1 LANDHWLGI
10 ELRHLAA
17 LEAVAREGS
26 FSRAATRLGYVQS
39 AISHQIAALE
49 TLVGE
54 RLIERS
60 RGTRPLALT
69 EAGEILLGH
78 SDGILS
84 RVKAAQADLSA
95 LANGSAGTLR
105 VGTFPNV
112 STRILPPLLRHFS
125 DALPDVEV
133 VLREEATD
141 GALLELLGLGEI
153 DVTFADLPT
162 PAGPFE
168 TFALVSDPYVL
179 LVPADWPQVKRRRP
193 LRAEDLAGLPLIG
206 QSARR
211 PRVETALDAAGI
223 EPRFLFRSDVGR
235 TVQALV
241 AVGLGAAILPRLAVE
256 PDSRTAILELEG
268 ILPVERRLIGL
279 AWLRDR
285 MHRAAAAHFV
295 DVARTFCAELE
306 GGAESAGLSPDA
318 LAPS

>member
-49 TLVGE
+49 ALVGE

-69 EAGEILLGH
+69 DAGEILLGH

-84 RVKAAQADLSA
+84 RIKAAQADLSA

-112 STRILPPLLRHFS
+112 STRILPPLLRNFS
-125 DALPDVEV
+125 DALPGVEV

-141 GALLELLGLGEI
+141 GALLELLGLGEL
-153 DVTFADLPT
+153 DVTFADLPA
-162 PAGPFE
+162 PNGPFE
-168 TFALVSDPYVL
+168 TFELVSDPYVL
-179 LVPADWPQVKRRRP
+179 LVPADWPQAKLRRAVR
-193 LRAEDLAGLPLIG
+193 LEDIVGLPLIG
-206 QSARR
+206 ESARR
-211 PRVETALDAAGI
+211 PRVETALHAVGV
-223 EPRFLFRSDVGR
+223 EPRFVFHSDVGR

-241 AVGLGAAILPRLAVE
+241 AVGLGAAILPRLTVE
-256 PDSRTAILELEG
+256 ADSRTAVVELDG
-268 ILPVERRLIGL
+268 VLAVERRMIGL
-279 AWLRDR
+279 VWLKDR
-285 MHRAAAAHFV
+285 MHRAAASHFV
-295 DVARTFCAELE
+295 DVATAFCAALE
-306 GGAESAGLSPDA
+306 PDGEGAGLAPGA
-318 LAPS
+318 LASS